1 MPTIEKFIE
10 VNAPIQDAYN
20 HWTKFDEFHR
30 FIEGVQEVDQRD
42 NRRKDSK
49 TEIGGQGKESE
60 VEIMEQT
67 PSLCVAWS
75 SRSGPITGG
84 LVTFQP
90 LLDSWSKVRIYVAY
104 DPEDVATDASNALG
118 MVSLKVQNILDQ
130 FKEFVESRDPET
142 RDMAKSD
149 QRSSGGE
156 C

>member
-10 VNAPIQDAYN
+10 VNVPIQDAYTR
-20 HWTKFDEFHR
+20 WTKFDEFHR
-30 FIEGVQEVDQRD
+30 FIEGVQEVDQLD

-49 TEIGGQGKESE
+49 TEIGGQEKEGE
-60 VEIMEQT
+60 VEIIQQT
-67 PSLCVAWS
+67 LSLWFAWT

-104 DPEDVATDASNALG
+104 DPEDVAKDASNALG
-118 MVSLKVQNILDQ
+118 MVSLKVQDILDQ

-142 RDMAKSD
+142 RDKAESD
-149 QRSSGGE
+149 
-156 C
+156 

>member
-10 VNAPIQDAYN
+10 VNVPIQDAYTR
-20 HWTKFDEFHR
+20 WTKFDEFHR
-30 FIEGVQEVDQRD
+30 FIEGVQEVDQLD

-60 VEIMEQT
+60 VEIIEQT
-67 PSLCVAWS
+67 PSLCVAWT

-104 DPEDVATDASNALG
+104 DPEDVAKDASNALG
-118 MVSLKVQNILDQ
+118 MVSLKVQDILDQ

-142 RDMAKSD
+142 RDKAESD
-149 QRSSGGE
+149 
-156 C
+156 